1 VPSKSQ
7 SRARRADAV
16 PDPAG
21 PTKEEVER
29 AVAIHD
35 YRIDDAAGYIIRRAH
50 QRATACFQEIFKGV
64 DVTPRQQ
71 GVILTLQRHGELSQ
85 NLLGRMT
92 SMDPANI
99 KGVISRLI
107 TAGLVERFANDA
119 DRRLGMLRLTPA
131 GQALA
136 LDLLPRAHD
145 VGEAILAPIP
155 EEERARFIELLRL
168 IG

>member
-1 VPSKSQ
+1 MATKTQ
-7 SRARRADAV
+7 SRAPAP

-21 PTKEEVER
+21 PTRQEIE
-29 AVAIHD
+29 AALAAHD

-50 QRATACFQEIFKGV
+50 QRATACFQEVFKAV

-71 GVILTLQRHGELSQ
+71 GVLLTLLRHGELSQ

-107 TAGLVERFANDA
+107 EAGYVERFANEA
-119 DRRLGMLRLTPA
+119 DRRLGMLRLTGPGA
-131 GQALA
+131 TLALA
-136 LDLLPRAHD
+136 LLPRAHE

-155 EEERARFIELLRL
+155 EEERARFIELLRM

>member
-1 VPSKSQ
+1 MASKTH
-7 SRARRADAV
+7 SRAEAAPEPAAPAQEEIDRAIA
-16 PDPAG
+16 A
-21 PTKEEVER
+21 
-29 AVAIHD
+29 HD

-50 QRATACFQEIFKGV
+50 QRATACFHEIFKGV

-71 GVILTLQRHGELSQ
+71 GVLLTLQRHGDLSQ

-99 KGVISRLI
+99 KGVVSRLI

-119 DRRLGMLRLTPA
+119 DRRLGMLRLTPT

-136 LDLLPRAHD
+136 LELLPRAHD

-155 EEERARFIELLRL
+155 EEERPRFIELLRM